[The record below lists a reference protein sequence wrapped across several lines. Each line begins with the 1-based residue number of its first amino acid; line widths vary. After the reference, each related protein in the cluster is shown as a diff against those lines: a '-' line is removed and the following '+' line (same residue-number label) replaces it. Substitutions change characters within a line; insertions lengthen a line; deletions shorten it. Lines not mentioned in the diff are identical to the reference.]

1 MTLTVQGSDGAPI
14 AGAGIVVFSDLAS
27 GAGVDGTT
35 SRTGKFTFPTS
46 GFAKIDCLL
55 VYPEKRYWSVM
66 KRNLALAS
74 ALVVRAER
82 LELGYTDCVRHFYG
96 NGADR
101 DGAGVRVG
109 VIDSG
114 IALDHPDLRVAGGR
128 CTISGEDPTSFGA
141 LGGDHG
147 SHVAGIIAAR
157 GSPPAGIRGIAP
169 AAELWSFRVFNAGE
183 GASNFSI
190 VRAIDA
196 AVESG
201 CDLINMSLGGGS
213 RDPATE
219 AAIEDARARGAV
231 CIVAAGNENRSRV
244 SQPGAFGLCVA
255 VSAAGRV
262 GTFPANSGDTL
273 DVAPPRGRDKK
284 DFLAAFSNVGPEID
298 TTGPGVGVIST
309 VPGGYAAMSGT
320 SMACPAV
327 TGLAARL
334 LARPASRALV
344 AAARDQDRADA
355 IVRMLLAS
363 CRPLGFGYNNEG
375 NGLPRA

>member
-1 MTLTVQGSDGAPI
+1 
-14 AGAGIVVFSDLAS
+14 
-27 GAGVDGTT
+27 
-35 SRTGKFTFPTS
+35 
-46 GFAKIDCLL
+46 
-55 VYPEKRYWSVM
+55 
-66 KRNLALAS
+66 
-74 ALVVRAER
+74 
-82 LELGYTDCVRHFYG
+82 VRHFYG

-298 TTGPGVGVIST
+298 ATGPGVGVIST
-309 VPGGYAAMSGT
+309 VPGGYAEMSGT